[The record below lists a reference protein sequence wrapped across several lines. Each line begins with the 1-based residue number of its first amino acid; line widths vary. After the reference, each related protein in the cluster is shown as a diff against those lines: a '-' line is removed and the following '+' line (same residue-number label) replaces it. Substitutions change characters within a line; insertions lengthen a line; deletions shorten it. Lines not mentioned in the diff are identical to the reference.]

1 MSESQLSKAWYK
13 KWWGIIL
20 ILMTWP
26 VSIPALVVFLVWQK
40 TSWNKSVKLL
50 VSVGAAIVLFGA
62 LSSLGD
68 SPKSRS
74 SDASLDSGQV
84 QEAAKQVFD
93 VPALLN
99 KSIDEIKVQLGSPES
114 DSEPTKQ
121 QIAVGITEWDKKWTK
136 DGEDILIT
144 YNVKTRK
151 VVDVFIDTTDPS
163 GLTSDKERLLK
174 VGNTKI
180 GDPAYDVEF
189 VKAITSLS
197 KFTGVKII
205 PVDQKKRD
213 ALVKERKTFDVKRG
227 NSAFAAQQ
235 ALEIIKVVKN
245 NGVGADVYIQADVP
259 TEVQNEYL
267 LGGKETTYREKATI
281 AKMTL
286 VINNTAWAL
295 APDTSKRD
303 LVASLVNRLR
313 LLYPNAVPR
322 VEVNNGIRTVAEG
335 SWSVWNGEAK
345 VELR

>member
-1 MSESQLSKAWYK
+1 MPESQISKPWYK

-20 ILMTWP
+20 ILVTWP
-26 VSIPALVVFLVWQK
+26 VSVPGLVVFLVWQK

-50 VSVGAAIVLFGA
+50 VSVGAVIVFFGA
-62 LSSLGD
+62 LSGLGD
-68 SPKSRS
+68 SPKSQS
-74 SDASLDSGQV
+74 SIASQDNGQAQV
-84 QEAAKQVFD
+84 AVKQVFD

-121 QIAVGITEWDKKWTK
+121 QIAVGITEWDKKWSK

-163 GLTSDKERLLK
+163 GVTSDKEHLLT

-180 GDPAYDVEF
+180 GDPAYDIEF
-189 VKAITSLS
+189 VKSITNPS
-197 KFTGVKII
+197 KFTGIKII
-205 PVDQKKRD
+205 PVDQKQRD
-213 ALVKERKTFDVKRG
+213 ALIKERKTFDEKRG

-245 NGVGADVYIQADVP
+245 SGVGADVYIQADVP
-259 TEVQNEYL
+259 ADIQNDYL
-267 LGGKETTYREKATI
+267 MGGKETTYREKATI

-295 APDTSKRD
+295 ASDTSKRD
-303 LVASLVNRLR
+303 LVASLVNRLKQM
-313 LLYPNAVPR
+313 YPNAVPR
-322 VEVNNGIRTVAEG
+322 VEVGNGIRTVAEG
-335 SWSVWNGEAK
+335 SWSIWSEEAK